1 MLTLLEKVNLLQK
14 APIFQGIRTESL
26 ARVAAIAEE
35 VSFEPNAVLFREDE
49 ASDTMFVVLEG
60 EVALLRKGERTEKI
74 GPPHLVGTLALL
86 ADDPRCESAMATQ
99 PTRALQID
107 QQEFYDLMAEDFS
120 ITRAILRTLIHR
132 PVGLI

>member
-35 VSFEPNAVLFREDE
+35 VSFEPNGVLFREDE

-60 EVALLRKGERTEKI
+60 EVALLRNGERTEKI

-86 ADDPRCESAMATQ
+86 ADDPRCESAMALQ

-120 ITRAILRTLIHR
+120 ITRAIVRALIHR